1 MKLVK
6 VSDLFEIRYGTN
18 LELNALDEVAGGIAF
33 VSRTTK
39 NNGVSA
45 RVACVSE
52 VSPMPAGTLTV
63 ALGGTPMTTFLQD
76 EPYYT
81 GRDVAVLASFEPMAR
96 EELLYYAACLAA
108 NRYRFSYGRQANRS
122 LGGLLVPAREEVP
135 AWARSGQATKPSG
148 LWPGISDSAFLLAP
162 PSIDKLNTSAWKS
175 FSFEQL
181 FDIKKGK
188 RLTKDD
194 MAPGSTAFI
203 GATDSNN
210 GVTARI
216 ANEPLHPSG
225 TITVSYNGSVGEAFF
240 QPEPFWASDDVNVFY
255 PRFKMSREVALFLV
269 TLIRL
274 EKFRYNYGRK
284 WTLETMKQSTL
295 RLPVD
300 EAGAP
305 DFDAMATLVRQLPSW
320 KLLDSVS

>member
-6 VSDLFEIRYGTN
+6 VSDLFEIRYGTS
-18 LELNALDEVAGGIAF
+18 LELNALNEIAGGVAF

-45 RVACVSE
+45 RVARLSE

-81 GRDVAVLASFEPMAR
+81 GRDVAVLASLEPMAR
-96 EELLYYAACLAA
+96 EELLYYASCLAA
-108 NRYRFSYGRQANRS
+108 NRYRFSYGRQANRTV
-122 LGGLLVPAREEVP
+122 GEIMIPAREAIPEWVRP
-135 AWARSGQATKPSG
+135 EKAKPSQ
-148 LWPGISDSAFLLAP
+148 LWDGISDDAFSLAT
-162 PSIDKLNTSAWKS
+162 PSNAQLDISGWAC

-194 MAPGSTAFI
+194 MTAGTTAYI
-203 GATDSNN
+203 GATEANN

-216 ANEPLHPSG
+216 ANKPLHPAG
-225 TITVSYNGSVGEAFF
+225 TITVSYDGSVGEAFY
-240 QPEPFWASDDVNVFY
+240 QPEPFWASDAVNVFY
-255 PRFKMSREVALFLV
+255 PRFELSREVALFLV

-284 WTLETMKQSTL
+284 WGLKTMKKSIL

-300 EAGAP
+300 ANGTP

-320 KLLDSVS
+320 KLIESI

>member
-6 VSDLFEIRYGTN
+6 VSDLFEVRYGTS
-18 LELNALDEVAGGIAF
+18 LELNALNEIEGGVAF

-45 RVACVSE
+45 RVARLSE

-81 GRDVAVLASFEPMAR
+81 GRDVAVLASLEPMAR
-96 EELLYYAACLAA
+96 EELLYYATCLAA
-108 NRYRFSYGRQANRS
+108 NRYRFSYGRQANRTV
-122 LGGLLVPAREEVP
+122 GEIMIPAREAIPEWVRP
-135 AWARSGQATKPSG
+135 GKAKPSQ
-148 LWPGISDSAFLLAP
+148 LWDGISDDAFSLTAP
-162 PSIDKLNTSAWKS
+162 STAQLETSGWAC

-188 RLTKDD
+188 ALTKDE
-194 MAPGSTAFI
+194 MLPGDTPFV
-203 GATDSNN
+203 GASSFNN

-216 ANEPLHPSG
+216 SQEPQHPAG
-225 TITVSYNGSVGEAFF
+225 ALTVSSNGSVGEVFY
-240 QPEPFWASDDVNVFY
+240 QPEPFWASSDVAVFY
-255 PRFKMSREVALFLV
+255 PRFETSREVAIFLA

-284 WTLETMKQSTL
+284 WGLETMNKSIL

-300 EAGAP
+300 TNGAP

-320 KLLDSVS
+320 NLIENI